1 MLMRVPNNPNVNSR
15 RVFFLLGSSRQGAV
29 LRVVSM
35 ASSELSTGFVRTE
48 APATTENLDT
58 NEYYSD

>member
-1 MLMRVPNNPNVNSR
+1 MFMTVPNNPNVNSR
-15 RVFFLLGSSRQGAV
+15 RVSFLLASSRQEAV

-35 ASSELSTGFVRTE
+35 ASSELLTGFVRTE
-48 APATTENLDT
+48 APATTESLNT